1 MINKVLFVGRGGC
14 PERNTAEL
22 RWHRINEGYGFHTF
36 RTVDDVS
43 RQVTSLATGVPRVSP
58 LERPLVLSCSARPR
72 AVCAAVEVFSGFV
85 MLEVVGRHL

>member
-22 RWHRINEGYGFHTF
+22 TWRHINGGYGFHTL

-43 RQVTSLATGVPRVSP
+43 RQVTSLAADSRESHLWSALLFG
-58 LERPLVLSCSARPR
+58 LAPLVHELYVLPLRSSQD
-72 AVCAAVEVFSGFV
+72 
-85 MLEVVGRHL
+85 L